1 MKLCGLSRLT
11 LYLVPRRPL
20 FPRALR
26 HFSVDMDQTDTS
38 NYKEYLEKKEE
49 MAAKKPKA
57 LLDIPQLSVQ
67 KLARLVGNYKHFD
80 LMDKKLFSAIE
91 VEFRNRISG
100 LDDDD
105 FLELLKEVLKVG
117 MPLNDFRF
125 LEKRILT
132 AINQAKDTVVLEF
145 IPLINL
151 IAVGGQNTSVEFSI
165 VVSEAFEPIFDDMD
179 RVDRLLIARA
189 LLSMKNCNIEKF
201 PKQWFNILADIKST
215 KEFILSV
222 DIVSALVAREMAH
235 MIPDSYS
242 AKVVEFSMSK
252 IGTIT
257 LFIKT
262 IQALELLKVGNIGFP
277 LKELIVFVKDE
288 LRSAFFK
295 TVMQGVFY
303 IGRTL
308 EKHPQ
313 YFNSVSN
320 ELLALNSELLMFGA
334 EICESMSLE
343 EINGL
348 VSGFLSNWRLL
359 KQSNPVDSDHLR
371 AVFIEGAEKISSE
384 MEPPIAI
391 AFVHNLCDILESCP
405 QHRAAFIKDSGFLE
419 VINGIF
425 NTALMLRIKVFQHY
439 FHLFRMLN
447 KLLELLKDSEYFEG
461 LDISMLI
468 VGMAQKALTIKLTN
482 YKDFV
487 AAVSLIEESSEIVG
501 KPNNVRLMTIL
512 EQLRDKYKPL

>member
-1 MKLCGLSRLT
+1 MKMCGLSRLT
-11 LYLVPRRPL
+11 LHLVPRRPL
-20 FPRALR
+20 FQRVFKY
-26 HFSVDMDQTDTS
+26 FSVDMDTVDAS

-57 LLDIPQLSVQ
+57 LLDIPQLTAE

-80 LMDKKLFSAIE
+80 LMDKQLFSAVE

-100 LDDDD
+100 LEDED
-105 FLELLKEVLKVG
+105 FLELLKEMLKVG
-117 MPLNDFRF
+117 TPFADFRF
-125 LEKRILT
+125 VEKRILT
-132 AINQAKDTVVLEF
+132 AINQASKNIVIEF

-151 IAVGGQNTSVEFSI
+151 IATGGQNTSVEFSI

-179 RVDRLLIARA
+179 KEDRLVVARA

-201 PKQWFNILADIKST
+201 PKQWFNILADIKTT

-222 DIVSALVAREMAH
+222 DVVSALVSREMTH
-235 MIPDSYS
+235 LIPPSYS
-242 AKVVEFSMSK
+242 SKVVEFSMGK

-257 LFIKT
+257 LFLKT
-262 IQALELLKVGNIGFP
+262 IQALELLKIGNIGFP

-288 LRSAFFK
+288 LRNAFFK
-295 TVMQGVFY
+295 NVMQGVFF

-313 YFNSVSN
+313 YFNSVASD
-320 ELLALNSELLMFGA
+320 LLALNTELLVFGA

-348 VSGFLSNWRLL
+348 LRGYLSNWRIL
-359 KQSNPVDSDHLR
+359 KQSSPSDSDHLR
-371 AVFIEGAEKISSE
+371 AIFIEGIEKISSE
-384 MEPPIAI
+384 MGPPIAI
-391 AFVHNLCDILESCP
+391 AFVHNLCDILETCP
-405 QHRAAFIKDSGFLE
+405 QHRAAFSKDPNFIEAVNS
-419 VINGIF
+419 VF
-425 NTALMLRIKVFQHY
+425 NMALMLRIKAFQHY

-447 KLLELLKDSEYFEG
+447 KLLDLLKDSEHFEG
-461 LDISMLI
+461 LDRSMMI
-468 VGMAQKALTIKLTN
+468 VGMAQKALTVKLTN

-487 AAVSLIEESSEIVG
+487 AAVSLIEESAEIVG
-501 KPNNVRLMTIL
+501 KPHNVKLLTIL